1 MSSIPT
7 QLVRAESRALVKAT
21 LHLGLTAEALFET
34 EQVWGPFRRGAVR
47 RLVQSGYPEDQIPR
61 HWHWDWGRK
70 SGKLDY
76 LAYRCYGVE
85 CERKMEG
92 LMLVALEGPQAR
104 SRLAPDAGK
113 PLVYVDYLE
122 AAPWNVKP
130 LVESPLFAGI
140 GMLLMRVAVQVSM
153 EEGFRGRV
161 GLHALPQAEDFYR
174 DKCGMA
180 CLGADP
186 DYQNLP
192 YYELTAEAAKRF
204 VTPKAK

>member
-7 QLVRAESRALVKAT
+7 QLVRADSRTLVTAT

-34 EQVWGPFRRGAVR
+34 EQAWGPFRREAVR
-47 RLVQSGYPEDQIPR
+47 RLIQNGHPPDQIPR

-70 SGKLDY
+70 SDKLNY

-85 CERKMEG
+85 CERRMEG

-104 SRLAPDAGK
+104 ARLAPDAGK
-113 PLVYVDYLE
+113 SLVYVDYLE

-130 LVESPLFAGI
+130 LVDSPLFAGI
-140 GMLLMRVAVQVSM
+140 GMLLMRVAVQASLD
-153 EEGFRGRV
+153 EGFKGRV
-161 GLHALPQAEDFYR
+161 GLHALPQAEEFYR

-186 DYQNLP
+186 DYQKLS

-204 VTPKAK
+204 VTTKAK